1 MIGRQERI
9 MVFGSLL
16 REHGPEVLRRSRE
29 RTVRCIFHSLFNLPI
44 LACIVLEALTYAGL

>member
-29 RTVRCIFHSLFNLPI
+29 RTKSAPNICSRIIQTGCH
-44 LACIVLEALTYAGL
+44 LESGNFELR